1 MARLSGVTMMVCVCA
16 VTFVAVLA
24 ISAYWDPTI
33 RVLHV
38 FEAVP
43 YLLAAAWCLRE
54 TKGKAG
60 YLLAIAGGGL
70 WLWLAGTRTTFVR
83 EGFVQAGILLH
94 TGRMPRPDI
103 LIAAPAALA
112 TGGLVLFAG
121 LGYARLRNKRWA
133 DLGWLAAAM
142 VGMAAYFIAI
152 FAAFTPRFLGI
163 FPFLG
168 R

>member
-1 MARLSGVTMMVCVCA
+1 MARLSDVAIVVCA
-16 VTFVAVLA
+16 AVFVVVLA

-33 RVLHV
+33 RVLHA

-43 YLLAAAWCLRE
+43 YLLAAFWCWRQR
-54 TKGKAG
+54 KAG
-60 YLLAIAGGGL
+60 YLLAIAAGGL

-83 EGFVQAGILLH
+83 EGFVQAGILFH
-94 TGRMPRPDI
+94 TGRIPRADI

-112 TGGLVLFAG
+112 TGGLVLAAAWGYMRLRRKGLRDLLG
-121 LGYARLRNKRWA
+121 LGVATVA
-133 DLGWLAAAM
+133 
-142 VGMAAYFIAI
+142 VTSYFIAI
-152 FAAFTPRFLGI
+152 FAAFTPRFLAV